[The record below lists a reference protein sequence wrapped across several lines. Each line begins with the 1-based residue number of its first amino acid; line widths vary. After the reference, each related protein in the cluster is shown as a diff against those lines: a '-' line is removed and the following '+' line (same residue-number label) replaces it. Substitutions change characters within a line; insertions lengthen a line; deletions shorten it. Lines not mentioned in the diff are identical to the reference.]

1 MIYCEMC
8 QVRCESHQTWLD
20 HLAGRKHRAS
30 VFRMKT
36 DRRLDELKDWR
47 APVDVVIKQ
56 EELDPPKVEVR
67 EYVPL
72 PQHVAIHNS
81 SNGWSYAAFVVLAI
95 CVGWLISGV
104 RAERGDEDPMAWN
117 SWFWTPVWLIAGW
130 CLGSLVTWI
139 KSTIERI
146 IENFNQRITSFEQ
159 SITARAVAM
168 ENAVAG
174 VGVNIEQQ
182 VQQAG
187 LQLQQSVEQKFAEV
201 EQKVSA
207 AVGPSLASAKTGV
220 SIAAMAAMVGAVYYL
235 CRSLFVRHAEKKE
248 SLDKLTT
255 SKVFKLFDF
264 LALSVIVP
272 MMLYNGLSF
281 AYDMWKQVKFVASM
295 ASTACSGISLLSSLF
310 GGSEK
315 APVISTDH
323 VDFVQAS
330 VQQLTETIDKKLEE
344 RKQGKDEMKTS
355 DPAETLLDLDTP
367 VEKVKPFMAEL
378 KRQIELLPNPNKFST
393 SHSAPRLPGDTRGLG
408 YVAAPMSPEPVVP
421 TSAFDALREY
431 WDQTEDLVHLNALKK
446 HCVER
451 PWLLPVAMIA
461 LFAVLLLVVKV
472 LHKEKRKSRKLE
484 KSKDKTKKVES
495 KTQQPKKN
503 ASKEKKTKVT
513 HKNEGKESHSG
524 CCHVTVGKHICPWF
538 AAGQKIGIDARKV
551 CNIHCGGLKCMHW
564 RECDPPGYPVL
575 TPIPTKSESSECK
588 HQPNQVR
595 CNKCGWVYSALEG
608 AKSKQKRA
616 ANRANKAGRPP
627 KAHAS
632 YQKPG
637 DDDNSAIWTR
647 DNAGELVRS
656 KRDEKDFIVPSHLP
670 HAGLLNDFMHG
681 TNEAAK
687 QKAAYNLLK
696 SVSKVKKDL
705 DKKHPIGKCSVCK
718 IVGHV
723 GKSCPDKGKYPCF
736 FFLKG
741 KCKLGEKCLFSHK
754 LVVDKNE
761 SAVNGKRFKVGNT
774 QSAVGL
780 ARVDTRCLNTNLI
793 WGGVVVCEHLFK
805 TEEEKATFQ
814 FRHKNELFSFD
825 YQRKQGK
832 KIGHDLLWFPRP
844 ESIKDLPALHHKL
857 PVEGMKVSLY
867 AYDSDADF
875 LKSDISHDSGK
886 IIRFEDH
893 VDSMSVTSVS
903 KHKVGIYKLSSVDGN
918 CSGVVIDAESGKVVG
933 FHNATRGGV
942 ENIFLAITPQIVA
955 AVTGQPQKN

>member
-1 MIYCEMC
+1 MC

-36 DRRLDELKDWR
+36 DRGLEELKDWR
-47 APVDVVIKQ
+47 APADVVVIKQ
-56 EELDPPKVEVR
+56 EELDPPKVEIQ
-67 EYVPL
+67 ENVPL
-72 PQHVAIHNS
+72 PQLATIHDS
-81 SNGWSYAAFVVLAI
+81 SKGWSQVVIIVLAI
-95 CVGWLISGV
+95 CVGWFISGV
-104 RAERGDEDPMAWN
+104 RAEDSSDDSVAWN
-117 SWFWTPVWLIAGW
+117 SWFWVPVWLIAGW
-130 CLGSLVTWI
+130 CLGSLISWI
-139 KSTIERI
+139 KETIEGI
-146 IENFNQRITSFEQ
+146 VEKFNQRITSFEH
-159 SITARAVAM
+159 SISARAIAI

-174 VGVNIEQQ
+174 VGVNLEQQ
-182 VQQAG
+182 VQNAG
-187 LQLQQSVEQKFAEV
+187 VQLQLSVEQKFAEV
-201 EQKVSA
+201 EQKVST
-207 AVGPSLASAKTGV
+207 AVGPTLSSAKTGV

-248 SLDKLTT
+248 GLEKLTS

-281 AYDMWKQVKFVASM
+281 AYDMWKQVKFVAGM
-295 ASTACSGISLLSSLF
+295 ASTACSGISILSSLF

-344 RKQGKDEMKTS
+344 RKQGKEDDVKS
-355 DPAETLLDLDTP
+355 DSEPAETLLSLETP

-378 KRQIELLPNPNKFST
+378 KKQIEMLPQPNRFST
-393 SHSAPRLPGDTRGLG
+393 AHSAPRVPGDTRGLG
-408 YVAAPMSPEPVVP
+408 FVAASTTPEPVVP
-421 TSAFDALREY
+421 ATAFDALREY

-451 PWLLPVAMIA
+451 PWLLPVALIA

-484 KSKDKTKKVES
+484 KSKDKAKKAES

-503 ASKEKKTKVT
+503 ASKDKTAKAA
-513 HKNEGKESHSG
+513 HKHVEKESHDG
-524 CCHVTVGKHICPWF
+524 CCHVTVGKHVCPWF
-538 AAGQKIGIDARKV
+538 AAGQPIGINAKKV
-551 CNIHCGGLKCMHW
+551 CNIHCGGLKCTHW

-575 TPIPTKSESSECK
+575 TTIPTESESVECK

-595 CNKCGWVYSALEG
+595 CKKCGWQYSVPEG

-616 ANRANKAGRPP
+616 ANRANKAGRGP
-627 KAHAS
+627 KPHAS

-637 DDDNSAIWTR
+637 DDDNSAVWTR
-647 DNAGELVRS
+647 DNAGNLVKT
-656 KRDEKDFIVPSHLP
+656 KRDEKDFVVPSHLP

-687 QKAAYNLLK
+687 QKAAYSLLK

-705 DKKHPIGKCSVCK
+705 DKKHPSGKCSVCK
-718 IVGHV
+718 VVGHV
-723 GKSCPDKGKYPCF
+723 GKSCPDKSKYPCF
-736 FFLKG
+736 FFNKG
-741 KCKLGEKCLFSHK
+741 NCKLGDKCLFSHK
-754 LVVDKNE
+754 TEKTE
-761 SAVNGKRFKVGNT
+761 SAVNGKRFKLGNV

-780 ARVDTRCLNTNLI
+780 ARVEGRSLNAALI
-793 WGGVVVCEHLFK
+793 WNGIVICAHLFK
-805 TEEEKATFQ
+805 TAGEKATFR
-814 FRHKNELFSFD
+814 FRHLNVTHTFEYAKEA
-825 YQRKQGK
+825 GK
-832 KIGHDLLWFPRP
+832 SIGYDLLWFPLH
-844 ESIKDLPALHHKL
+844 ESVKHIPQLHHKL
-857 PVEGMKVSLY
+857 SVEGMKVTLY
-867 AYDSDADF
+867 AYDCDEDF
-875 LKSDISHDSGK
+875 LGSNISHDSAK

-893 VDSMSVTSVS
+893 VDEMSLTSVS

-918 CSGVVIDAESGKVVG
+918 CSGVVVDAESGKVVG

-942 ENIFLAITPQIVA
+942 ENLFLAITPQIVS